1 MYWAP
6 GRLRSMSRCLIF
18 KPRRQRAVSPAA
30 DSQARPQPPAESRA
44 RLLDPRLEVVGFMG
58 RQREL
63 AALLAWCEDDQ
74 AGRLP
79 LVTGSGWVGKT
90 PTGRLPAA
98 DRSSGTVSRLKPRP
112 ILSGV
117 GASGTPGNRGRRTRT
132 GTGVSS
138 MKAARWIGLGRVEC
152 EDVPVPPVADGE
164 ILVRTVY
171 ASICGSDLH
180 EVFFA
185 TPPPSMPAGHPGHE
199 SVGEV
204 AESRCPGFAPGDCV
218 LTVPHAADGRCL
230 SEFQA
235 LPGSACVRLLMAQ
248 QLGTVVYAL
257 RRHPLDLVG
266 RDAAVIGQGSAGA
279 FFTFLLKRAGVARV
293 LVSDKS
299 PARLAY
305 SRKVGADLTVDVGTG
320 DAGTGDFRSAVLE
333 ATGGRG
339 ADVVVE
345 AVGSRET
352 FPLSVELAAPGATLV
367 WFGLPEGTGNYPF
380 SFPDFFRRGLTAY
393 SNFGAQGEP
402 GLESFR
408 DAVRLIEDGAID
420 VSPLLSRLLPIER
433 VDEAFRIAHDL

>member
-1 MYWAP
+1 
-6 GRLRSMSRCLIF
+6 
-18 KPRRQRAVSPAA
+18 
-30 DSQARPQPPAESRA
+30 
-44 RLLDPRLEVVGFMG
+44 
-58 RQREL
+58 
-63 AALLAWCEDDQ
+63 
-74 AGRLP
+74 
-79 LVTGSGWVGKT
+79 
-90 PTGRLPAA
+90 
-98 DRSSGTVSRLKPRP
+98 
-112 ILSGV
+112 
-117 GASGTPGNRGRRTRT
+117 
-132 GTGVSS
+132 
-138 MKAARWIGLGRVEC
+138 MKAARWVGLGRVVC

-164 ILVRTVY
+164 VLVRTVY

-180 EVFFA
+180 EVFLE

-204 AESRCPGFAPGDCV
+204 VESRCPGFAPGDCV

-235 LPGSACVRLLMAQ
+235 LPGSACVRLPATAELSHLLMAQ

-305 SRKVGADLTVDVGTG
+305 GRQLGADLAV
-320 DAGTGDFRSAVLE
+320 DAGSTDFRAAVLE
-333 ATGGRG
+333 ETGGRG
-339 ADVVVE
+339 ADLVVE

-352 FPLSVELAAPGATLV
+352 FPLSVELAADSATVL
-367 WFGLPEGTGNYPF
+367 WFGLPEGTGAYPF
-380 SFPDFFRRGLTAY
+380 SFPEFFVRRLTAY
-393 SNFGAQGEP
+393 AISGTQGEP

-408 DAVRLIEDGAID
+408 YAVQLIADGAID
-420 VSPLLSRLLPIER
+420 VAPLLSHMLPIDR
-433 VDEAFRIAHDL
+433 VEEAFHMAHDRTDGALKVSIEY